1 VLIISPNLNSHFPRF
16 VRETRIEEKVRFFES
31 HFFIF
36 LFFGTVKIIH
46 RFQKSSSFSKELS
59 AAKIISFV
67 F

>member
-1 VLIISPNLNSHFPRF
+1 LFSSAVLFLFSY
-16 VRETRIEEKVRFFES
+16 EFFGL
-31 HFFIF
+31 ILTF
-36 LFFGTVKIIH
+36 LFFGAVKIIH